1 MLELEDNDIGINGAE
16 IISIPLKK
24 NKQLRELKLA
34 ENLIKTE
41 GAEYILLNGLN
52 LVALDLGKNFIKS
65 SVGPTLR
72 KYVEANRNLR
82 RINLEFNEL
91 LAEGAETFFEGAV
104 NSLLEEVN
112 LRGNAIGDRGL
123 ARIEHVFNFMDRS
136 MENLKVLNLS
146 SNEITQEG
154 VRSLV
159 TIVNCARLRTLN
171 LSRNLLADEGV
182 IELVD
187 SLRESTAGEIL
198 ERLDFSGCKVSDKGF
213 MHLVENINSM
223 PELRQLRASDN
234 YVSEKYE
241 KIYVDLLQK
250 NYTLIGLALGG
261 NRLSLSGLKG
271 IRKVVERNLKAFEE
285 REPKKMKSEIMNL
298 KEKQKKIKEAQEK
311 IDRQKREISK
321 LEETKSRLND
331 NIARLERE
339 EKERKLEYD
348 ESLKKRSEQLE
359 QLIENS
365 DNKVEALL
373 KIKNEKERNIEE
385 LNNELNRLRDRRKQ
399 LEYQLTV
406 AENEEEMIEKE
417 YEKKIKKVK

>member
-24 NKQLRELKLA
+24 NKQLRELKIA

-146 SNEITQEG
+146 SN
-154 VRSLV
+154 
-159 TIVNCARLRTLN
+159 
-171 LSRNLLADEGV
+171 
-182 IELVD
+182 
-187 SLRESTAGEIL
+187 
-198 ERLDFSGCKVSDKGF
+198 
-213 MHLVENINSM
+213 
-223 PELRQLRASDN
+223 
-234 YVSEKYE
+234 
-241 KIYVDLLQK
+241 
-250 NYTLIGLALGG
+250 
-261 NRLSLSGLKG
+261 
-271 IRKVVERNLKAFEE
+271 
-285 REPKKMKSEIMNL
+285 
-298 KEKQKKIKEAQEK
+298 
-311 IDRQKREISK
+311 
-321 LEETKSRLND
+321 
-331 NIARLERE
+331 
-339 EKERKLEYD
+339 
-348 ESLKKRSEQLE
+348 
-359 QLIENS
+359 
-365 DNKVEALL
+365 
-373 KIKNEKERNIEE
+373 
-385 LNNELNRLRDRRKQ
+385 
-399 LEYQLTV
+399 
-406 AENEEEMIEKE
+406 
-417 YEKKIKKVK
+417 

>member
-1 MLELEDNDIGINGAE
+1 MHAVKNLLSSTRLERLNLASNMISEVGLSLILEELIKNTHLRSLSLGIEEGSIRKNSFGVDGARCLAAILLQNKALEVLELEDNDIGINGAE

-91 LAEGAETFFEGAV
+91 QAEGAETFFEGAV

-136 MENLKVLNLS
+136 MENLKVLNLA
-146 SNEITQEG
+146 SNEITQAG
-154 VRSLV
+154 VGPLV
-159 TIVNCARLRTLN
+159 TIVRCARLRTLN

-187 SLRESTAGEIL
+187 SLRESAAGEIL
-198 ERLDFSGCKVSDKGF
+198 ERLDFSGCKVSDRGF
-213 MHLVENINSM
+213 MHLVENLNSM
-223 PELRQLRASDN
+223 AELRHLRAADN
-234 YVSEKYE
+234 YISEKYE

-250 NYTLIGLALGG
+250 NYSLIGLVLGG

-271 IRKVVERNLKAFEE
+271 LRRVVERNLKAFEE

-311 IDRQKREISK
+311 IDRQKR
-321 LEETKSRLND
+321 
-331 NIARLERE
+331 
-339 EKERKLEYD
+339 
-348 ESLKKRSEQLE
+348 
-359 QLIENS
+359 
-365 DNKVEALL
+365 
-373 KIKNEKERNIEE
+373 
-385 LNNELNRLRDRRKQ
+385 
-399 LEYQLTV
+399 
-406 AENEEEMIEKE
+406 
-417 YEKKIKKVK
+417 